1 MVFDINYSF
10 CILYNETLNTQNC
23 FRTVMA
29 LSKGRVI
36 YSLASELINKK
47 WSQESCNESASEVS
61 LS

>member
-1 MVFDINYSF
+1 M
-10 CILYNETLNTQNC
+10 QNC